1 MEMSELQPRPT
12 FRSIRKWVSVR
23 SRIPLELIEATG
35 RERSAPVISARWQA
49 MWLTKRLLGYGN
61 AHIARLIGVDD
72 STVSTVVR
80 RLEAAQTNL
89 EDLALECAYDLRIPM
104 EEPKINI

>member
-23 SRIPLELIEATG
+23 SGIPLELIEATG
-35 RERSAPVISARWQA
+35 RERSAPVISARWH
-49 MWLTKRLLGYGN
+49 GN